1 MAWWDRSGDRPG
13 DKPVKP
19 LRRRSVY
26 EDRPPARPKII
37 FSPTEGLL
45 GFEIDG
51 EFHPA
56 DGKCCEDPLYCHR
69 RECWRPFGPT
79 IGGVFGA

>member
-26 EDRPPARPKII
+26 EDRPPPARPKII
-37 FSPTEGLL
+37 FTPTDGLI
-45 GFEIDG
+45 GIEV
-51 EFHPA
+51 
-56 DGKCCEDPLYCHR
+56 DGKLLPTGPCCEDPLYCDR
-69 RECWRPFGPT
+69 RECWRPFGPSV
-79 IGGVFGA
+79 GVQND

>member
-56 DGKCCEDPLYCHR
+56 DGKCWRTLCTATGGSAGGRSAR
-69 RECWRPFGPT
+69 R
-79 IGGVFGA
+79 